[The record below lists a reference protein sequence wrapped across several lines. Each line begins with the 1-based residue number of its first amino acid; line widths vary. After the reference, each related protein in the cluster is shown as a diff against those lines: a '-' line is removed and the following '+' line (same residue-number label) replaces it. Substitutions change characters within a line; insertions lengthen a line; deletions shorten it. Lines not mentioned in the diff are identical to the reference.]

1 MTSADKAFAG
11 SIPALY
17 DRHLGPMLF
26 APYAADLVRRLGAA
40 ERLLE
45 TAAGTGIVT
54 RALAG
59 ALPDAAI
66 TATDLNQ
73 PMLDLAAQRLESPR
87 VTWRPANAMELPFED
102 GGFDAVVCQF
112 GAMFFPDKPAAFA
125 EARRVLTP
133 GGRFL
138 FSVWDRL
145 AENEVT
151 AAVHEAVTAFFP
163 DDPPGFIPR
172 APHGYHDVERIRGDL
187 RAGGFERVEIET
199 VTLPGRAPSAADP
212 AIGFCQGSPLRHE
225 IEARDA
231 ARLAEVTERV
241 TEAVA
246 RRFGAGPIKGKLQAH
261 VVMATA

>member
-40 ERLLE
+40 ERVLE
-45 TAAGTGIVT
+45 TAAGTGIAT

-87 VTWRPANAMELPFED
+87 VTWRPANALELPFAD
-102 GGFDAVVCQF
+102 DGFDAVVCQF

-125 EARRVLTP
+125 EARRVLRP

-145 AENEVT
+145 AENEITEVVHDAV
-151 AAVHEAVTAFFP
+151 AALFP
-163 DDPPGFIPR
+163 DDPPGFLAR
-172 APHGYHDVERIRGDL
+172 APHGYHEVERIRADL
-187 RAGGFERVEIET
+187 RAAGFGRIEVET
-199 VTLPGRAPSAADP
+199 VALPARAPSAADP
-212 AIGFCQGSPLRHE
+212 ALGFCQGSPLRHE
-225 IEARDA
+225 IEARA
-231 ARLAEVTERV
+231 ADRLGEVTERA

-246 RRFGAGPIKGKLQAH
+246 RRFGNGPVEGKQQAH
-261 VVMATA
+261 VVVASA